1 MLWLNFQAPALSW
14 FDKGGH
20 IDFDDIMMEKNY
32 DPTRSY
38 CRSKL
43 ANILFTKELARR
55 LLGMLCLACST
66 VLFD

>member
-1 MLWLNFQAPALSW
+1 MMSKCPNRSSERPHCM
-14 FDKGGH
+14 FDEGGH

-43 ANILFTKELARR
+43 ANILFTKELSQR
-55 LLGMLCLACST
+55 LLGK
-66 VLFD
+66 